1 MTKLSKDSMT
11 YKVLEAY
18 AHYLEYQGEGR
29 ESIEETIKENED
41 KTVLAMYFSERG
53 ELGDWGLQLSYD
65 LENEIWT
72 VEYNGYINFIIREEA
87 TRNEFIEAVK
97 DFEEDPECLLY
108 EVQDI
113 IDEDLRKLTDL
124 YQRGTPPTKEEL
136 DEIFRRNTNYEILS

>member
-1 MTKLSKDSMT
+1 M
-11 YKVLEAY
+11 
-18 AHYLEYQGEGR
+18 
-29 ESIEETIKENED
+29 
-41 KTVLAMYFSERG
+41 
-53 ELGDWGLQLSYD
+53 QLSYD

-124 YQRGTPPTKEEL
+124 YQRETTPTKEEL
-136 DEIFRRNTNYEILS
+136 DEIFIRNTNYEILS

>member
-1 MTKLSKDSMT
+1 M
-11 YKVLEAY
+11 
-18 AHYLEYQGEGR
+18 
-29 ESIEETIKENED
+29 
-41 KTVLAMYFSERG
+41 
-53 ELGDWGLQLSYD
+53 QLSYD

-72 VEYNGYINFIIREEA
+72 VEYKGYINFIIREEA

-124 YQRGTPPTKEEL
+124 YQKETPPTKEEL
-136 DEIFRRNTNYEILS
+136 DEISEEILTMRYYLKITLLGVFLFD

>member
-18 AHYLEYQGEGR
+18 AHYLEYQGWGR

-72 VEYNGYINFIIREEA
+72 VEYKGYINFIIREEA

-124 YQRGTPPTKEEL
+124 YQRETPPTKEEL
-136 DEIFRRNTNYEILS
+136 YEIFRRNTNYEILS

>member
-41 KTVLAMYFSERG
+41 KTVLAMYCSERG
-53 ELGDWGLQLSYD
+53 ELGDWVLQLSYD

-97 DFEEDPECLLY
+97 DFEEDP
-108 EVQDI
+108 
-113 IDEDLRKLTDL
+113 
-124 YQRGTPPTKEEL
+124 
-136 DEIFRRNTNYEILS
+136 

>member
-1 MTKLSKDSMT
+1 MTKLSKDSIT
-11 YKVLEAY
+11 YKVLEAFS
-18 AHYLEYQGEGR
+18 HYLEYQEFGLG
-29 ESIEETIKENED
+29 SIEEDIRENEGER
-41 KTVLAMYFSERG
+41 VLEVYHTTRG
-53 ELGDWGLQLSYD
+53 EMADWEFQLSYD

-124 YQRGTPPTKEEL
+124 YQRETPPTKEEL